1 MTAQDNNRGYNLDNS
16 PPDLQAERWQE
27 LIAGYVL
34 GDLSSDERTEVQEYL
49 ASHPE
54 AQLEVAELQATLNLL
69 PLSLPEGTVPPQGL
83 ETKLLKSAAAIPQES
98 LSSKQVV
105 VAQPTP
111 ILEEAVPSVIRS
123 SARSPWQSWI
133 SWGAIAA
140 TTAAAILGWQNLQLR
155 NNLQLAQQRNERLA
169 IVQSQLI
176 AAQADVAE
184 YQEMISMLRLPE
196 NRLLALSGAAGFT
209 ETSSGSVVIAP
220 QRNWAVLTLKDLP
233 DPPVGKAYQLWAMAN
248 GEKVYC
254 VEFKPDQTGEVLV
267 EIPVGNWAGTPMVSI
282 TLEDEGTIPTE
293 TSEMVMNGTVI

>member
-1 MTAQDNNRGYNLDNS
+1 MTAQDKKRDDNLDPS
-16 PPDLQAERWQE
+16 PPEFEAERCQE

-34 GDLSSDERTEVQEYL
+34 GDLSSDEMAEVQAYL
-49 ASHPE
+49 SNQPE
-54 AQLEVAELQATLNLL
+54 AQAEVAELQATLNLL
-69 PLSLPEGTVPPQGL
+69 PLSLPEEAVPPVGL
-83 ETKLLKSAAAIPQES
+83 ETRLLQSAAAMPQAS
-98 LSSKQVV
+98 SSKKAAAAGSTPVAEAQVSPV
-105 VAQPTP
+105 VRA
-111 ILEEAVPSVIRS
+111 SV
-123 SARSPWQSWI
+123 RSPLLSWI

-140 TTAAAILGWQNLQLR
+140 TTAATILGWQNLQLR
-155 NNLQLAQQRNERLA
+155 STLQLAQQRNERLA
-169 IVQSQLI
+169 SLQEQLI

-233 DPPVGKAYQLWAMAN
+233 DPPAGKAYQLWAMAN

-267 EIPVGNWAGTPMVSI
+267 KIPVGNWAGTPMVSI